1 METYPLLGVTIMT
14 DTLTGITA
22 TREEWVEAFTLFVK
36 EYGINLDY
44 EPRTMFFDSYLK
56 EVSK

>member
-1 METYPLLGVTIMT
+1 MT